1 MRRGRLGVSVGNVVG
16 SNVFN
21 LLVIMGVGALVSPL
35 SLSSSIGLS
44 LAWLLA
50 VSVAMVAALWTGRR
64 LSRPEGGLFAGSEVV
79 RWVVGLLGLG

>member
-1 MRRGRLGVSVGNVVG
+1 VVG

-21 LLVIMGVGALVSPL
+21 LLVIMGLGAVIRPL
-35 SLSSSIGLS
+35 ALTATPVTS

-50 VSVAMVAALWTGRR
+50 VSAVVVAALWTGRR
-64 LSRPEGGLFAGSEVV
+64 LSRVEGGLFAGSEVV